1 MIERSIG
8 SDTSL
13 RVYQKSAMQA
23 ETPPRRGAPN
33 LPYYLVILL
42 ATLRSD
48 SQLYD
53 HVHGALYDAPA
64 ALVRPAPPARPPF
77 RPPSCAIYRGS

>member
-1 MIERSIG
+1 
-8 SDTSL
+8 
-13 RVYQKSAMQA
+13 MQA

-64 ALVRPAPPARPPF
+64 ALVRPARLRARPSARPPG
-77 RPPSCAIYRGS
+77 AIYRGS

>member
-1 MIERSIG
+1 
-8 SDTSL
+8 
-13 RVYQKSAMQA
+13 MQA

-53 HVHGALYDAPA
+53 HVHGALCEPLP

-77 RPPSCAIYRGS
+77 CPPPEPFLPVAEPFIANCPD